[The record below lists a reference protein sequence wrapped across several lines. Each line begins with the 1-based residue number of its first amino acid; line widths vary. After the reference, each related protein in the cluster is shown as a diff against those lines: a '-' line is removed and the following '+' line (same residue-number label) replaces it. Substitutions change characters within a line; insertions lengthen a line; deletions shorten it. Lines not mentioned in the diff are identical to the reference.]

1 VLAKAAALVLEYR
14 VPIVGYIL
22 VAILGYFLGSV
33 PSGFLLA
40 KARGIDIRSVG
51 SGNIGATNVSRSL
64 GKAAGILV
72 LLVDVLKG
80 WIAVV
85 LLATLVSTWFGIE
98 TEGPAREWFRI
109 CAGLGAIL
117 GHNFTCWL
125 HFKGG
130 KGIATS
136 AGVLLALVPGA
147 LLIIFGLWV
156 AVFALTRYVSV
167 ASISACI
174 ALPFASWVTGRSSTM
189 ILVTAAMSVL
199 GIFQHRANIKRL
211 LEGTESRFGSK
222 PAPPSHTPSAS

>member
-1 VLAKAAALVLEYR
+1 M
-14 VPIVGYIL
+14 P
-22 VAILGYFLGSV
+22 ILGYIFAALLGYFVGSI

-40 KARGIDIRSVG
+40 KARGIDIRTVG

-72 LLVDVLKG
+72 LLADVLKG
-80 WIAVV
+80 WLAVA
-85 LLATLVSTWFGIE
+85 LLATVVSSWFTRE
-98 TEGPAREWFRI
+98 TAGPTREWFRI
-109 CAGLGAIL
+109 CAGFGAVL

-136 AGVLLALVPGA
+136 AGVLLGLVPGA
-147 LLIIFGLWV
+147 LLILFGVWV
-156 AVFALTRYVSV
+156 AVFALTKYVSL
-167 ASISACI
+167 ASISACV
-174 ALPFASWVTGRSSTM
+174 ALPFASWITGRSSTM
-189 ILVTAAMSVL
+189 VLVTAAMAVL

-222 PAPPSHTPSAS
+222 PTPPSNTPSAS